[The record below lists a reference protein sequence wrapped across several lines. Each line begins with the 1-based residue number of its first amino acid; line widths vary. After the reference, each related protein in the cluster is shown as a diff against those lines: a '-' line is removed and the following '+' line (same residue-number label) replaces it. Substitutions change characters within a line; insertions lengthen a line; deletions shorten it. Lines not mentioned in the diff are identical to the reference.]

1 MDLDAI
7 IDLFE
12 NKHTAQLSD
21 RHTQSIILMCAAQTD
36 ELKKGFYFKDLH
48 KVAQVVAL
56 ILSGLQR
63 AKVSPPALMW
73 QFDLIEGVCSL
84 LTTLR
89 EPFAKEKASDESK
102 EVPKLVAMLNSLCDL
117 LNYEVPVDEDPD
129 GSITTEW
136 ENARMEIA
144 NTLTAIANF
153 EAADQLEQE
162 PTEEDKIIHGAA
174 NASPMLRLF
183 ANGTKN
189 LKAISVSR
197 VPGTVVALLGE
208 ESSSKTSVDTMISLL
223 ETLTAISVYQPITK
237 TVIQLDAGRTLVRI
251 INQQNDFRSYVV
263 SLAIEALWNL
273 IEVGGKEA
281 I

>member
-1 MDLDAI
+1 
-7 IDLFE
+7 
-12 NKHTAQLSD
+12 
-21 RHTQSIILMCAAQTD
+21 
-36 ELKKGFYFKDLH
+36 
-48 KVAQVVAL
+48 
-56 ILSGLQR
+56 
-63 AKVSPPALMW
+63 
-73 QFDLIEGVCSL
+73 
-84 LTTLR
+84 
-89 EPFAKEKASDESK
+89 
-102 EVPKLVAMLNSLCDL
+102 MLNSLCDL
-117 LNYEVPVDEDPD
+117 LNYEVPVNEDPD

-189 LKAISVSR
+189 LKAISASR